1 MADTYIGYGYYKD
14 DKGTYKLFNGKKS
27 YVDASLNTDDDSTL
41 VTNRG
46 GTPIWTDGTSNFTYN
61 NGVKVDLVTK
71 KPIEDNPNADTIKTN
86 GQKLSNSWYLYN
98 NTYWC
103 IFADGTV
110 TKGSESLYKS
120 SQRTPAEQAKVNGAP
135 VYLETSNSLAAEQ
148 AEEQAKL
155 DNKLSGT
162 PDAVSGRM
170 NTLASMITGVTNRL
184 NSHRPIYTM
193 YVDFQVMIAGQWV
206 TLCNSTSK
214 DWINNCLVMLKNK
227 ISGAGNA
234 NTFELQ
240 IMFKQNDRNIQNIDS
255 LEAKLLS
262 TCDITTTVNGEQTLI
277 DLKDAAYNCKFQYGY
292 GDDPNLR
299 SPWYTGRIMDYDC
312 DLNNGNLKYTISGF
326 AGIYGVKEVRLTT
339 KSEYKPED
347 TTSPLKYIENIFNV
361 EFGEGSQYAGL
372 YKLKMLVS
380 NPDEVV
386 NTDPDFKQFT
396 NKNLFEILSD
406 ILAGTAIQEQIDKIK
421 NGQSYNPGNQVLFS
435 YYLDSA
441 QADGETFAGTIY
453 VYKTPSC
460 YDKDCDLTPHAGIT
474 FNYFGPGSSGTNHIV
489 KSWKPQYNGSVLLNL
504 ATAIKMSGQKFQTM
518 DNTGK
523 IIDVIGM
530 GAARLGTLD
539 DPSTVFNTIQEY
551 SKWSFAT
558 QYCYKASMTTMGIP
572 CEAPITGLM
581 QINCIMSSTQ
591 GVGYKHHTSGIY
603 MILGKTDT
611 ISNSGFYTDFDLF
624 KMTKSTPDT
633 AQQVIDSEDGS
644 IRAGVVVDSQKYYDR
659 SVPGTSE
666 TSSRDRV
673 YIQKVTKDGIEIG
686 FVKADENVM
695 LKREVV
701 VNGQMK
707 SDRIYG
713 KYIYSFDDG
722 KTKLGYVTNDGTI
735 KIY

>member
-1 MADTYIGYGYYKD
+1 MSLKFDAARNKMVNERRKKAGLPVYEPKDRPKNAHRYGGLLSDTEIAVQQNDDEWLERNGKSEYKD
-14 DKGTYKLFNGKKS
+14 VDALDYRVITSGTKLELDGWYEYAGQYF
-27 YVDASLNTDDDSTL
+27 YVD
-41 VTNRG
+41 
-46 GTPIWTDGTSNFTYN
+46 SNN
-61 NGVKVDLVTK
+61 NSTK
-71 KPIEDNPNADTIKTN
+71 KTKTEYESAKTAKLQAD
-86 GQKLSNSWYLYN
+86 
-98 NTYWC
+98 
-103 IFADGTV
+103 A
-110 TKGSESLYKS
+110 
-120 SQRTPAEQAKVNGAP
+120 AEAAA
-135 VYLETSNSLAAEQ
+135 LAALEQEQ

-193 YVDFQVMIAGQWV
+193 YVNFQVKIAGQWV
-206 TLCNSTSK
+206 TLCNSTSN

-227 ISGAGNA
+227 VTGAGNA

-262 TCDITTTVNGEQTLI
+262 TCDITTSVNGEQKLI
-277 DLKDAAYNCKFQYGY
+277 DLEVAAFNCKFQYGY

-299 SPWYTGRIMDYDC
+299 SPWYVGRIMKYDC
-312 DLNNGNLKYTISGF
+312 DLNNGNLKYNITGY

-339 KSEYKPED
+339 KSEYKPEE

-361 EFGEGSQYAGL
+361 EFGEGSKYAGL
-372 YKLKMLVS
+372 YKLKILVN

-386 NTDPDFKQFT
+386 NPDPDFKQFM
-396 NKNLFEILSD
+396 NKNLFEVLSD
-406 ILAGTAIQEQIDKIK
+406 ILAGTTIQEQVNCIK
-421 NGQSYNPGNQVLFS
+421 DGKSYNPGNQVLFS

-441 QADGETFAGTIY
+441 QADGDTFAGTVY

-460 YDKDCDLTPHAGIT
+460 YDKDCDLTPHAGIE
-474 FNYFGPGSSGTNHIV
+474 FNYFGPGSTGTNHIV
-489 KSWKPQYNGSVLLNL
+489 KSWKPQYDGAILLNL
-504 ATAIKMSGQKFQTM
+504 ATAIQITDQKFQTM
-518 DNTGK
+518 DVNGK

-581 QINCIMSSTQ
+581 QVNAIMVSSQ

-603 MILGKTDT
+603 MIIGKTDT
-611 ISNSGFYTDFDLF
+611 ISNNGFYTDFELC

-633 AQQVIDSEDGS
+633 AQQIIDSEDGS
-644 IRAGVVVDSQKYYDR
+644 IQVGVVVDSQKYYDP

-673 YIQKVTKDGIEIG
+673 YIQKVTQDGVEIG
-686 FVKADENVM
+686 FVKADENVL

-713 KYIYSFDDG
+713 RYIYSYNDG
-722 KTKLGYVTNDGTI
+722 STKLGYVTNDGNI
-735 KIY
+735 IVY

>member
-27 YVDASLNTDDDSTL
+27 YLDASLNTDDGSTL

-46 GTPIWTDGTSNFTYN
+46 GTPIWTDGTSNFTYD
-61 NGVKVDLVTK
+61 NGDKVDLVTK

-98 NTYWC
+98 NDYWC

-120 SQRTPAEQAKVNGAP
+120 SQRTPAEQAKVDGAP

-193 YVDFQVMIAGQWV
+193 YVNFQVKVAGQWV
-206 TLCNSTSK
+206 TLVNSTST
-214 DWINNCLVMLKNK
+214 DWIENCLVMFKNK

-240 IMFKQNDRNIQNIDS
+240 IMFKQNDRNIQNIDA
-255 LEAKLLS
+255 LETKLLS
-262 TCDITTTVNGEQTLI
+262 TCDISTEDGTDTI
-277 DLKDAAYNCKFQYGY
+277 SLKEAAYNCKFQYGY
-292 GDDPNLR
+292 GDDTNLR
-299 SPWYTGRIMDYDC
+299 SPWYIGRIMDYDC
-312 DLNNGNLKYTISGF
+312 DLNNGNLKYTITGF
-326 AGIYGVKEVRLTT
+326 GGIYGLKEVRLTT
-339 KSEYKPED
+339 KSEYKPEE
-347 TTSPLKYIENIFNV
+347 TTSPLKYIENIFNA
-361 EFGEGSQYAGL
+361 EFGENAGENKGL
-372 YKLKMLVS
+372 YKLKILVD

-396 NKNLFEILSD
+396 NKNLFEVLSD
-406 ILAGTAIQEQIDKIK
+406 ILAGTAISEQTEQIK
-421 NGQSYNPGNQVLFS
+421 NGQSYIPATQVLFS

-441 QADGETFAGTIY
+441 QADGEEFAGTIY

-460 YDKDCDLTPHAGIT
+460 YDKNCDLTPHAGIT
-474 FNYFGPGSSGTNHIV
+474 FNYFGPGSSGVNHIV
-489 KSWKPQYNGSVLLNL
+489 KSWKPQYEGAILLNL
-504 ATAIKMSGQKFQTM
+504 ATALKKSGRKFQTM
-518 DNTGK
+518 DVNGN
-523 IIDVIGM
+523 IIDVVGM
-530 GAARLGTLD
+530 GAARLGTTTST
-539 DPSTVFNTIQEY
+539 STVFNTIQEY

-558 QYCYKASMTTMGIP
+558 QYTYKGSMTTMGIP

-581 QINCIMSSTQ
+581 QINAIMTSSQ
-591 GVGYKHHTSGIY
+591 GVGYKHHSSGIY
-603 MILGKTDT
+603 MIIGKTDT

-624 KMTKSTPDT
+624 KMTKSVPDT
-633 AQQVIDSEDGS
+633 AQQIIDSEDGS
-644 IRAGVVVDSQKYYDR
+644 IQAGVVVDSSKVYDP
-659 SVPGTSE
+659 SIPGTRE

-673 YIQKVTKDGIEIG
+673 YIQRVKNDGVDIG
-686 FVKADENVM
+686 FVKSDENTM
-695 LKREVV
+695 LRREVV

-713 KYIYSFDDG
+713 KYIYSYDDG
-722 KTKLGYVTNDGTI
+722 TTKLGYVTNDGTI